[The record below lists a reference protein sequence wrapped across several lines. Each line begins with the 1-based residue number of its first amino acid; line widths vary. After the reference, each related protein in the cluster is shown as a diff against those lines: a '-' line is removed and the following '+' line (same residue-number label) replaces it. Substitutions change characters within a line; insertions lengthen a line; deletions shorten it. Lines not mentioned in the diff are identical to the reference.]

1 MTCFCHYSII
11 QNCLSALI
19 IISTLPMPTS
29 LPILKEKDQSGE
41 ERGSADKKCQSQEES
56 APVWRT
62 CLDSYFI

>member
-1 MTCFCHYSII
+1 
-11 QNCLSALI
+11 
-19 IISTLPMPTS
+19 MPTS